1 MLIAQFSD
9 THIKPEGHLAYSVV
23 DTHQMLAQ
31 AIDHLLQLPQQ
42 PDVMVISGDLVDA
55 GSVVEYERLAL
66 LLARLPMPV
75 LMVPGNHDDRDN
87 MRQVF
92 RDHPGIATQG
102 FWQFALQHDS
112 WPVRI
117 VGLDTVMP
125 GDSAGSLCDER
136 LSWLEGVLRQS
147 PDTPTLVVMHH
158 PPFITGI
165 GHMDDIGLERR
176 HAFARL
182 IEEHPQIERIVCG
195 HLHRHIHTLVSGR
208 SALTCPSTA
217 HTVQLDLARDAAAEF
232 RMEPAGY
239 LLHWWNGEQLI
250 THQVHAVDSEGPYPF
265 FDASGQL
272 IS

>member
-136 LSWLEGVLRQS
+136 LSWLEDVLRQS
-147 PDTPTLVVMHH
+147 PETPTLVVMHH
-158 PPFITGI
+158 PPFSTGI

-182 IEEHPQIERIVCG
+182 IKEHPQIERIVCG
-195 HLHRHIHTLVSGR
+195 HLHRHIHTLVAGR

-232 RMEPAGY
+232 RLEPAGY
-239 LLHWWNGEQLI
+239 LLRAI
-250 THQVHAVDSEGPYPF
+250 DHASSACG
-265 FDASGQL
+265 GQ
-272 IS
+272 

>member
-31 AIDHLLQLPQQ
+31 AIDHLLHLPQQ

-55 GSVVEYERLAL
+55 GSVIEYERLAA

-92 RDHPGIATQG
+92 RDHPGISTQG
-102 FWQFALQHDS
+102 FWQFALQHDG

-136 LSWLEGVLRQS
+136 LSWLESVLTQA
-147 PDTPTLVVMHH
+147 PDTPTLMVMHH

-165 GHMDDIGLERR
+165 GHMDDIGLEKR

-182 IEEHPQIERIVCG
+182 IEQHPQIERIVCG
-195 HLHRHIHTLVSGR
+195 HLHRHIHTQVAGR
-208 SALTCPSTA
+208 STLTCPST
-217 HTVQLDLARDAAAEF
+217 
-232 RMEPAGY
+232 
-239 LLHWWNGEQLI
+239 
-250 THQVHAVDSEGPYPF
+250 
-265 FDASGQL
+265 
-272 IS
+272 

>member
-31 AIDHLLQLPQQ
+31 AIDHLLHLPQQ

-55 GSVVEYERLAL
+55 GSVIEYERLAA

-92 RDHPGIATQG
+92 RDHPGISTQG
-102 FWQFALQHDS
+102 FWQFALQHDG

-136 LSWLEGVLRQS
+136 LSWLESVLTQA
-147 PDTPTLVVMHH
+147 PDTPTLMVMHH
-158 PPFITGI
+158 PLHH
-165 GHMDDIGLERR
+165 GHWSHGRYRVGKATCLCTSDRAAPTDRTHCVR
-176 HAFARL
+176 PSAPTHS
-182 IEEHPQIERIVCG
+182 H
-195 HLHRHIHTLVSGR
+195 SGR
-208 SALTCPSTA
+208 WTL
-217 HTVQLDLARDAAAEF
+217 HLDLSQHSAHRST
-232 RMEPAGY
+232 G
-239 LLHWWNGEQLI
+239 
-250 THQVHAVDSEGPYPF
+250 
-265 FDASGQL
+265 SGTQCGG
-272 IS
+272 